1 MGFSDTILLDPA
13 ITCPNCGRTLELQ
26 TRHFEPAMLSY
37 RIGSVISG
45 SPVLSGILTE
55 NLFCHDC
62 HKAERGHRV
71 DVWLVVWHSI
81 LAGVERSEQAA
92 EARLASVDR
101 LDLVRWLDEAQRAE
115 RTWRSRFRSLH
126 GDVSK
131 WHEHL
136 EHPEPDDNEGD
147 ESERSRRRAFRAL
160 LSLPK
165 EILDAPDPLAEIL
178 AKHKDTSKES
188 DGMFW

>member
-1 MGFSDTILLDPA
+1 MGLFDTILLDPP

-26 TRHFEPAMLSY
+26 TKHFEPAMISY
-37 RIGSVISG
+37 RIGSIITG
-45 SPVLSGILTE
+45 SSVLSGILKE
-55 NLFCHDC
+55 DLFCHDC
-62 HKAERGHRV
+62 YKAERDHSV

-101 LDLVRWLDEAQRAE
+101 LDLIRWLDEAQRAE
-115 RTWRSRFRSLH
+115 RTWRSRFRSLYS
-126 GDVSK
+126 DVSR

-136 EHPEPDDNEGD
+136 EHPERCRE
-147 ESERSRRRAFRAL
+147 RAFRAF

-165 EILDAPDPLAEIL
+165 EILETPDPLATIL
-178 AKHKDTSKES
+178 AKHHEASEES
-188 DGMFW
+188 DGMLT